1 MFVYYISAKKM
12 ATFVEIQI
20 KIEGFYSYIFLY
32 TVFLKKKKKGVGPI
46 SLVP

>member
-32 TVFLKKKKKGVGPI
+32 TVFLKKKKKRVLAPFH
-46 SLVP
+46 